1 VGRQKAILTPF
12 GTTMAE
18 LVLREAGWNAN
29 SLGDNLPFATLA
41 AAIEEN
47 RPRLFWI
54 SASHI
59 DNEGTFLNGYQELY
73 DSFGLNV
80 AFVVGGRA
88 LVPEIR
94 QKMKY
99 AAYCDNLQHLEAFA
113 RTVYSPP
120 ATSNS

>member
-1 VGRQKAILTPF
+1 
-12 GTTMAE
+12 MAE

-73 DSFGLNV
+73 DSFGLNGAV
-80 AFVVGGRA
+80 VVGGRA

>member
-1 VGRQKAILTPF
+1 
-12 GTTMAE
+12 MAE

-73 DSFGLNV
+73 SASTWPSWSVDEHWCPRSV
-80 AFVVGGRA
+80 R
-88 LVPEIR
+88 
-94 QKMKY
+94 K
-99 AAYCDNLQHLEAFA
+99 
-113 RTVYSPP
+113 
-120 ATSNS
+120 